1 MNLGIVTNVKRTEKD
16 LLIDVLGIDGS
27 YYTGVPV
34 LNTTGLNEVPVPSDI
49 RTLDAWN
56 LSDPLLAELVGS
68 MYDPGE
74 AIRQAKIRTLVL
86 YEEISLRGQDKRA
99 IIPVRFLKNWPQE
112 SASEPPLRVKP
123 QPGEIAIQAAGTTQY
138 YGGYLYLRKDGSI
151 KLSTGSSYFVLEAQN
166 LTGETKIRAGSL
178 HLDTQGINLNIEKN
192 GLKLDHKMFLGTS
205 YAPVPNATVSIDQT
219 GKIDVTSSPVTGIS
233 SNVTI
238 TGDSVTV
245 KSSTSGTSASVV
257 LKGTGEV
264 TIEGN
269 TGASVKIKITSS
281 GIEVDA
287 GGKSVTVNNATD
299 FKINATSGVV
309 INNGTQAVVLADLL
323 TTVLNSHIH
332 STPAGPSGPPM
343 VQFNSTMYS
352 SQSLKTT

>member
-1 MNLGIVTNVKRTEKD
+1 MKLGIVTGVKRTEKG
-16 LLIDVLGIDGS
+16 LFIDILGIDGA
-27 YYTGVPV
+27 YYTDVAV

-49 RTLDAWN
+49 KTLDVWN
-56 LSDPLLAELVGS
+56 LSDPLLAEFVGK
-68 MYDPGE
+68 MYNPGE
-74 AIRQAKIRTLVL
+74 AVKQAKIRTFVL
-86 YEEISLRGQDKRA
+86 YEEISLSGKDKRQ
-99 IIPVRFLKNWPQE
+99 ILPVRFLKNWPQE

-123 QPGEIAIQAAGTTQY
+123 LPGEIAIQAAGTTQY
-138 YGGYLYLRKDGSI
+138 YGGYLYLRKDGSL

-166 LTGETKIRAGSL
+166 LTGETKVRAGSL
-178 HLDTQGINLNIEKN
+178 YLDTQGINLNIEKN
-192 GLKLDHKMFLGTS
+192 SLTLSHKMFLGTS
-205 YAPVPNATVSIDQT
+205 YAPVPNATISVDQA
-219 GKIDVTSSPVTGIS
+219 GKVDVKSSPVTGVS

-245 KSSTSGTSASVV
+245 KSSTSGTSASIE

-269 TGASVKIKITSS
+269 AGTSAKIKITAS
-281 GIEVDA
+281 GIEIDA
-287 GGKSVTVNNATD
+287 GGGSVKVNNATG
-299 FKINATSGVV
+299 GVV

-332 STPAGPSGPPM
+332 STPTGPSGPPM

-352 SQSLKTT
+352 SQALKTI